1 MGRLL
6 NHYPKNIGK
15 FYLLIIRKIN
25 HRKRPQIINQKF
37 TKNFIYILTPHFHGG
52 YYGGGYKSGYVGRTL
67 RREGKNR

>member
-25 HRKRPQIINQKF
+25 HRKRPQIITKKLPKILF
-37 TKNFIYILTPHFHGG
+37 TYLHPIFT
-52 YYGGGYKSGYVGRTL
+52 
-67 RREGKNR
+67 EGITGEGIKADT